1 MAVAPD
7 TSLTDDPD
15 VAVQPIPSEFAD
27 ARIGDGDPAGLLP
40 KLRPLEA
47 PGAEP
52 AHRVSFIVPVHN
64 EERTVGDVL
73 KAVSDLALDKQII
86 VVDDGSTD
94 GTPTLLAAWERREDM
109 TVIRQPN
116 RGKGA
121 AIRAAIPHIDGD
133 IVVIQDADM
142 EYDPADVP
150 ALVEPIMRGAADV
163 VFGSRLTGGR
173 PQRAHMFWHK
183 VGNQFLSLLTSV
195 LFNTTLSDME
205 TGYKA
210 FRADVL
216 RSLNLRQS
224 DFSIEPEITGKVCK
238 QKLRIYE
245 IPISYYGRTYDEGK
259 KITWRDGLKA
269 VRTLVAVRLS

>member
-1 MAVAPD
+1 
-7 TSLTDDPD
+7 
-15 VAVQPIPSEFAD
+15 
-27 ARIGDGDPAGLLP
+27 
-40 KLRPLEA
+40 
-47 PGAEP
+47 
-52 AHRVSFIVPVHN
+52 
-64 EERTVGDVL
+64 
-73 KAVSDLALDKQII
+73 
-86 VVDDGSTD
+86 
-94 GTPTLLAAWERREDM
+94 
-109 TVIRQPN
+109 
-116 RGKGA
+116 
-121 AIRAAIPHIDGD
+121 
-133 IVVIQDADM
+133 M

-150 ALVEPIMRGAADV
+150 MLIDPIVRGVADV

-238 QKLRIYE
+238 RRLRIYE

-259 KITWRDGLKA
+259 KITWRDGLA
-269 VRTLVAVRLS
+269 AIRTLVAVRLAD